1 MKRTIACLGW
11 IILAFSAHA
20 QVTFPESGI
29 SSKDNLHHLIKG
41 ATLHIEP
48 GKTEVGDILLFKGHL
63 KAIGLIS
70 EEDIPAN
77 TVIHERDGK
86 HIYPSFIE
94 LDSSYGLTKPESTR
108 SKRGPHYDRKENK
121 STYWNE
127 AFHPEVN
134 AADDFKPNEKE
145 ADALLKMGFGLA
157 LIQNH
162 DGIARGTSAL
172 VLIGE
177 GEANEM
183 MLQEKVAQHF
193 SFKKGSSTQDYPSSL
208 MGAMALIRQAFY
220 DAQWYTTAQGKETN
234 ISLQALLDQQDL
246 PILFEANE
254 ANDIL
259 RIERLAKEFG
269 LKVMVTSTGDA
280 YQVLDEVGEN
290 IIGIISPLDLPKP
303 FDMSDPE
310 LSRYVSHRDL
320 LHWERAP
327 FNPRIVAESEKAL
340 MLSGNGVKKEKDFFQ
355 NLRLAV
361 EKGLAEEEALAALTV
376 TPAEILKQEKIGK
389 LAKGY
394 IANFF
399 ITDKEIFSEESPKV
413 FEHWVKGKRNIISE
427 VDLLTFEGNYDLNID
442 DSYYKLALKGAE
454 KPKGKVMLIQD
465 SDTLSSKAEFSYQ
478 GNEVV
483 LAFDDPEGNGRFRLS
498 ATSLSD
504 NRIWDGSGVNPFGK
518 NVLWSAIRTKT
529 KSKGKE
535 EVKQDTTAAD
545 TLLPLPAMVYPL
557 TAYGQL
563 SLPKEVAVL
572 IQNATVW
579 TLDENGILENA
590 DVLISSGKI
599 NSIGTNLDVS
609 NFEGSTELSIID
621 GTGMHITPGI
631 IDEHSHIAITR
642 GVNEGT
648 QSSTA
653 EVRIED
659 AVSPNDINVY
669 RQLAGGVTT
678 AQLLHGS
685 ANPIGGQSAIIKMR
699 WGEDMNDMLFAEAP
713 GFIKF
718 ALGENVKQ
726 SNWGDSYNKRY
737 PQTRMGVEQ
746 FFYDSFYLARE
757 YGQLKELNE
766 AGKKSKKKKKRK
778 NDTVEPTESF
788 RTDIELE
795 ALLEILNGER
805 FITCHSYVQSEIN
818 MLMHVADSMGF
829 TLNTF
834 THILE
839 GYKVADKMKEHGASA
854 STFSDWW
861 AYKYEVKDAI
871 PHNASILN
879 RMGVT
884 TAINSD
890 DAEMGRRLN
899 QEAAKGVRYGG
910 MSEEDALKMVTL
922 NPAKILHI
930 DEYVGSITPG
940 KDADLVIWS
949 DHPLSV
955 YAKAMKTFVD
965 GKVYFDRDEM
975 ELRKVRDEI
984 ERNRIATKMA
994 NEASKGA
1001 TTRKPKRKM
1010 ERYYHCDTKE

>member
-1 MKRTIACLGW
+1 MVTIAT
-11 IILAFSAHA
+11 SA
-20 QVTFPESGI
+20 QVTFPEKGI
-29 SSKDNLHHLIKG
+29 SSKDNLHQLIKG
-41 ATLHIEP
+41 ATIHLEP
-48 GKTEVGDILLFKGHL
+48 GKTEVGDILIYKG
-63 KAIGLIS
+63 KIEAIGLIA
-70 EEDIPAN
+70 EEDIPLN
-77 TVIHERDGK
+77 TVVYERSEK

-94 LDSSYGLTKPESTR
+94 LNSDYGLAKSDGKSSR
-108 SKRGPHYDRKENK
+108 KGPQYERQKNI

-134 AADDFKPNEKE
+134 AYDSFKPNKKDSEG
-145 ADALLKMGFGLA
+145 LLKMGFGIA
-157 LIQNH
+157 LTHNH
-162 DGIARGTSAL
+162 DGISRGTSSL
-172 VLIGE
+172 VLIGD
-177 GEANEM
+177 GKANEM
-183 MLQEKVAQHF
+183 MLYERAAQHF
-193 SFKKGSSTQDYPSSL
+193 SFSKGSSTQDYPSSL
-208 MGAMALIRQAFY
+208 MGAMALIRQALY
-220 DAQWYTTAQGKETN
+220 DAQWYTPTQQKEMN
-234 ISLQALLDQQDL
+234 VSLQALLDQKDL
-246 PILFEANE
+246 PMFFEASE
-254 ANDIL
+254 ANDFI
-259 RIERLAKEFG
+259 RIQRIAEEFG
-269 LKVMVTSTGDA
+269 LEVIVSGSGDA
-280 YQVLDEVGEN
+280 YQVLNELGEN
-290 IIGIISPLDLPKP
+290 IAGVISPLDFPMP

-310 LSRYVSHRDL
+310 LSRYVSQRDL

-327 FNPRIVAESEKAL
+327 FNPRFILEAAMPL
-340 MLSGNGVKKEKDFFQ
+340 TLSGNGVKKEKDFFK

-361 EKGLAEEEALAALTV
+361 KKGLPADEALASLTT
-376 TPAEILKQEKIGK
+376 TPAEFLNAEKVGK
-389 LAKGY
+389 LSIGFL
-394 IANFF
+394 ANFF
-399 ITDKEIFSEESPKV
+399 VTDKEIFTEDSPKV
-413 FEHWVKGKRNIISE
+413 FEHWIKGKRNVISE
-427 VDLLTFEGNYDLNID
+427 VDVMTFSGNYDLNIND
-442 DSYYKLALKGAE
+442 TYYELSLEGEE
-454 KPKGKVMLIQD
+454 KPKGKVSLIQD
-465 SDTLSSKAEFSYQ
+465 ADTLTSKVEFKSQ

-504 NRIWDGSGVNPFGK
+504 NRIWDGRGINPFGK
-518 NVLWSAIRTKT
+518 EVLWSAIRTK
-529 KSKGKE
+529 
-535 EVKQDTTAAD
+535 VKPSAKVAETDTTTTD
-545 TLLPLPAMVYPL
+545 TLLPLPAMAYPL
-557 TAYGQL
+557 TAYGQD
-563 SLPKEVAVL
+563 SLPTQLSVL

-579 TLDENGILENA
+579 TLDEKGTLENT
-590 DVLISSGKI
+590 DVLISDGKI
-599 NSIGTNLDVS
+599 KSIGTNLDLS
-609 NFEGSTELSIID
+609 EFKEGSELNTID

-653 EVRIED
+653 EVRISD
-659 AVSPNDINVY
+659 AVSPHDINIY

-746 FFYDSFYLARE
+746 FYYDSFYRAKE
-757 YGQLKELNE
+757 YGQLKKLNE
-766 AGKKSKKKKKRK
+766 SGKKPNKKRK
-778 NDTVEPTESF
+778 RNKEEKEEKEAF

-871 PHNASILN
+871 PHNASMLN

-899 QEAAKGVRYGG
+899 QEAAKGIRYGG

-922 NPAKILHI
+922 NPAKMLHI
-930 DEYVGSITPG
+930 DEYVGSITEG
-940 KDADLVIWS
+940 KDADIVIWS

-965 GKVYFDRDEM
+965 GKIYFDRDDM

-984 ERNRIATKMA
+984 ERNEIATKM
-994 NEASKGA
+994 SKAVSNGSA
-1001 TTRKPKRKM
+1001 TQKPTRKM

>member
-1 MKRTIACLGW
+1 MI
-11 IILAFSAHA
+11 
-20 QVTFPESGI
+20 
-29 SSKDNLHHLIKG
+29 
-41 ATLHIEP
+41 
-48 GKTEVGDILLFKGHL
+48 GD
-63 KAIGLIS
+63 
-70 EEDIPAN
+70 
-77 TVIHERDGK
+77 
-86 HIYPSFIE
+86 
-94 LDSSYGLTKPESTR
+94 
-108 SKRGPHYDRKENK
+108 
-121 STYWNE
+121 
-127 AFHPEVN
+127 
-134 AADDFKPNEKE
+134 
-145 ADALLKMGFGLA
+145 
-157 LIQNH
+157 
-162 DGIARGTSAL
+162 
-172 VLIGE
+172 

-183 MLQEKVAQHF
+183 MLDERAAQHF
-193 SFKKGSSTQDYPSSL
+193 SFSKGSSTQDYPSSL
-208 MGAMALIRQAFY
+208 MGAIALIRQAFY
-220 DAQWYTTAQGKETN
+220 DAQWYTTAQQKETN
-234 ISLQALLDQQDL
+234 VSLQALIDHREL
-246 PILFEANE
+246 PIIFEASE
-254 ANDIL
+254 ADDLI
-259 RIERLAKEFG
+259 RIQRIAEEFD
-269 LKVMVTSTGDA
+269 LNVIVSSSGDS
-280 YQVLDEVGEN
+280 YQVLNELGEN
-290 IIGIISPLDLPKP
+290 ITGIISPLDFPKP

-310 LSRYVSHRDL
+310 LSRYVSQRDL

-327 FNPRIVAESEKAL
+327 FNPRFISEAAMPL
-340 MLSGNGVKKEKDFFQ
+340 ALSGNGVEKEKDFFK

-361 EKGLAEEEALAALTV
+361 EKGLPTEEALAALTT
-376 TPAEILKQEKIGK
+376 TPAEALGAEKIGK
-389 LAKGY
+389 LSPGY
-394 IANFF
+394 LANFF
-399 ITDKEIFSEESPKV
+399 ITDKEVFTEDSPKV
-413 FEHWVKGKRNIISE
+413 FEHWIKGKRNIISE
-427 VDLLTFEGNYDLNID
+427 VDAITFVGSYDLNIND
-442 DSYYKLALKGAE
+442 TYYKLSLEGEE
-454 KPKGKVMLIQD
+454 KPKGKVILIQD
-465 SDTLSSKAEFSYQ
+465 EDTLSSKVEFSSQ

-483 LAFDDPEGNGRFRLS
+483 LAFEDPEGNGRFRLS

-504 NRIWDGSGVNPFGK
+504 NRIWDGRGINPFGK
-518 NVLWSAIRTKT
+518 EVLWSAIRTKKKT
-529 KSKGKE
+529 EENKSE
-535 EVKQDTTAAD
+535 TDTTATD
-545 TLLPLPAMVYPL
+545 SILPLPAMIYPL
-557 TAYGQL
+557 TAYGQD
-563 SLPKEVAVL
+563 SLPVSSSVL

-590 DVLISSGKI
+590 DVLISDGKI
-599 NSIGTNLDVS
+599 KAVGRNLPA
-609 NFEGSTELSIID
+609 FEGIADLDTID

-653 EVRIED
+653 EVRIAD
-659 AVSPNDINVY
+659 AVSPNDINIY

-726 SNWGDSYNKRY
+726 SNWGDSYNTRY

-746 FFYDSFYLARE
+746 FYYDSFYRAKE
-757 YGQLKELNE
+757 YGQLKKLNE
-766 AGKKSKKKKKRK
+766 AGKKAKKKRGRK
-778 NDTVEPTESF
+778 KEETEEKEAF

-795 ALLEILNGER
+795 ALLEILNSER

-871 PHNASILN
+871 PHNASMLN

-899 QEAAKGVRYGG
+899 QEAAKGIRYGG

-922 NPAKILHI
+922 NPAKMLHI
-930 DEYVGSITPG
+930 DEYVGSITEG

-965 GKVYFDRDEM
+965 GKIYFDRDDM

-984 ERNRIATKMA
+984 ERNEIAEKMA
-994 NEASKGA
+994 KAASNGSA
-1001 TTRKPKRKM
+1001 TQKPKRKM

>member
-1 MKRTIACLGW
+1 MKKAFAW
-11 IILAFSAHA
+11 LALMFITLSNSA
-20 QVTFPESGI
+20 QVTFPEKGI
-29 SSKDNLHHLIKG
+29 SKKDNLHHLIKG
-41 ATLHIEP
+41 ATIHLEP
-48 GKTEVGDILLFKGHL
+48 GKKEVGDILIYKGRIT
-63 KAIGLIS
+63 AVGDVT
-70 EEDIPAN
+70 EDAIPAN
-77 TVIHERDGK
+77 TVIYDRSEK

-94 LDSSYGLTKPESTR
+94 LNSDYGMEKTTDKK
-108 SKRGPHYDRKENK
+108 SKKGPQYERKDNT

-127 AFHPEVN
+127 AFHPEVD
-134 AADDFKPNEKE
+134 AFDGFKPNGKDSES
-145 ADALLKMGFGLA
+145 LLKMGFGLA
-157 LIQNH
+157 LTHHH
-162 DGIARGTSAL
+162 DGIGRGTSAL

-183 MLQEKVAQHF
+183 MLDEKAAQHF
-193 SFKKGSSTQDYPSSL
+193 SFSKGSSSQDYPSSL
-208 MGAMALIRQAFY
+208 MGAIALIRQAFY
-220 DAQWYTTAQGKETN
+220 DAQWYTAQQKETN
-234 ISLQALLDQQDL
+234 VSLQALIDQKEL
-246 PILFEANE
+246 PIIFEASE
-254 ANDIL
+254 ANDLI
-259 RIERLAKEFG
+259 RIQRIAEEFD
-269 LKVMVTSTGDA
+269 LKVIVSEPGDT
-280 YQVLDEVGEN
+280 YQVLNELSEN
-290 IIGIISPLDLPKP
+290 ITGVISSLDFPKP

-310 LSRYVSHRDL
+310 LSRYVSQSDL

-327 FNPRIVAESEKAL
+327 FNPRYISEVA
-340 MLSGNGVKKEKDFFQ
+340 MPFTLSGNGVEKEKEFFK
-355 NLRLAV
+355 NVRMAV
-361 EKGLAEEEALAALTV
+361 EKGLPVEEALAALTT
-376 TPAEILKQEKIGK
+376 TPAEFLGTEKVGK
-389 LAKGY
+389 LSPGY
-394 IANFF
+394 LANFF
-399 ITDKEIFSEESPKV
+399 ISDKEIFTEESPKV
-413 FEHWVKGKRNIISE
+413 LEHWIKGKRNIISE
-427 VDLLTFEGNYDLNID
+427 VDVLTFEGNYDLNID
-442 DSYYKLALKGAE
+442 DTYYELSLKGEE
-454 KPKGKVMLIQD
+454 KPKGKVSLIQD
-465 SDTLSSKAEFSYQ
+465 KDTLSSKVEFSSQ

-483 LAFDDPEGNGRFRLS
+483 LAFDDPEGDGRFRLS

-504 NRIWDGSGVNPFGK
+504 NRIWDGRGINPFGQE
-518 NVLWSAIRTKT
+518 VLWSAIRTKT
-529 KSKGKE
+529 KTEGNKSE
-535 EVKQDTTAAD
+535 TDTTATD
-545 TLLPLPAMVYPL
+545 SLLLPLPKMVYPL
-557 TAYGQL
+557 TAYGQD
-563 SLPKEVAVL
+563 SLPVASSVL

-579 TLDENGILENA
+579 TLDEKGILEKA
-590 DVLISSGKI
+590 DVLIANGKI
-599 NSIGTNLDVS
+599 KSVGSNLDLS
-609 NFEGSTELSIID
+609 EFEENTDLQIID

-653 EVRIED
+653 EVRIAD
-659 AVSPNDINVY
+659 AVSPNDINIY

-678 AQLLHGS
+678 SQLLHGS
-685 ANPIGGQSAIIKMR
+685 ANPIGGQSALIKMR
-699 WGEDMNDMLFAEAP
+699 WGEDMNDMLFEEAP

-746 FFYDSFYLARE
+746 FYYDSFYRAKE
-757 YGQLKELNE
+757 YGQLKQLNE
-766 AGKKSKKKKKRK
+766 AGKKAKKKRRRK
-778 NDTVEPTESF
+778 KEKSEEKEVF

-795 ALLEILNGER
+795 ALLEILNSER

-839 GYKVADKMKEHGASA
+839 GYKVADKMKEHGAAA

-861 AYKYEVKDAI
+861 AYKFEVKDAI
-871 PHNASILN
+871 PHNASMLN

-899 QEAAKGVRYGG
+899 QEAAKGIRYGG

-922 NPAKILHI
+922 NPAKMLHI
-930 DEYVGSITPG
+930 DKYVGSITPG

-965 GKVYFDRDEM
+965 GKIYFDRDDM

-984 ERNRIATKMA
+984 ERNEIAEKMA
-994 NEASKGA
+994 KAASNGSETK
-1001 TTRKPKRKM
+1001 KPKRKM

>member
-1 MKRTIACLGW
+1 MKRIIACLGLS
-11 IILAFSAHA
+11 ILTVCAAA
-20 QVTFPESGI
+20 QVTFPEKGI

-41 ATLHIEP
+41 ATLHLES
-48 GKTEVGDILLFKGHL
+48 GKTEVGEILIYKGRIM
-63 KAIGLIS
+63 AIGDVS
-70 EEDIPAN
+70 EDGTPAN
-77 TVIHERDGK
+77 TIIYERPGK

-94 LDSSYGLTKPESTR
+94 LNSEYGVEEKTDKESSK
-108 SKRGPHYDRKENK
+108 GPSYERKENK

-127 AFHPEVN
+127 AFHPEAN
-134 AADDFKPNEKE
+134 AFNRFKPNEKE
-145 ADALLKMGFGLA
+145 ANKLLKMGFGIA
-157 LIQNH
+157 LTHNQ
-162 DGIARGTSAL
+162 DGIGRGTSSL

-177 GEANEM
+177 DEANEM
-183 MLQEKVAQHF
+183 VLAEEAAQHF

-208 MGAMALIRQAFY
+208 MGAIALIRQAFY
-220 DAQWYTTAQGKETN
+220 DAEWYPSAKQKETN
-234 ISLQALLDQQDL
+234 VSLQALIDQRAL
-246 PILFEANE
+246 PLIFEANE
-254 ANDIL
+254 ADDII
-259 RIERLAKEFG
+259 RIQRIAKEFDLEVIVAG
-269 LKVMVTSTGDA
+269 TGDA
-280 YQVLDEVGEN
+280 YQVLDDLDEPIAGL
-290 IIGIISPLDLPKP
+290 ISPLDFPKP

-310 LSRYVSHRDL
+310 LSRYVSQEDL

-327 FNPRIVAESEKAL
+327 FNPRFVNESAIPL
-340 MLSGNGVKKEKDFFQ
+340 MLSGNGIEKEKDFFK
-355 NLRLAV
+355 NLKLAV
-361 EKGLAEEEALAALTV
+361 EKGLSVEDALASLTTV
-376 TPAEILKQEKIGK
+376 PADFLKAEKIGM
-389 LAKGY
+389 LASGY
-394 IANFF
+394 LANFF
-399 ITDKEIFSEESPKV
+399 ITDKEIFSEDSPQV
-413 FEHWVKGKRNIISE
+413 LEHWIKGKRNVIESIDQISF
-427 VDLLTFEGNYDLNID
+427 VGDYDLNID
-442 DSYYKLALKGAE
+442 DAYYTLSLEGEE
-454 KPKGKVMLIQD
+454 KTKGKVSLIQD
-465 SDTLSSKAEFSYQ
+465 ADTLTEKVVFSTQ

-483 LAFDDPEGNGRFRLS
+483 LAFEDPEGNGRFRLS

-504 NRIWDGSGVNPFGK
+504 NRIWDGRGINPFGQE
-518 NVLWSAIRTKT
+518 VLWSAIRTKT
-529 KSKGKE
+529 KTE
-535 EVKQDTTAAD
+535 EKSMETDTTTTD
-545 TLLPLPAMVYPL
+545 SLIPLPEMVYPL
-557 TAYGQL
+557 NAYGHD
-563 SLPKEVAVL
+563 SLPEASSVL

-579 TLDENGILENA
+579 TLAENGILKNA
-590 DVLISSGKI
+590 DVLISGGKI
-599 NSIGTNLDVS
+599 ISVGTNLDLS
-609 NFEGSTELSIID
+609 QFEGNAKPDTID

-653 EVRIED
+653 EVRIAD
-659 AVSPNDINVY
+659 ALSPNDINIY

-699 WGEDMNDMLFAEAP
+699 WGEDMDDMLFAEAP

-726 SNWGDSYNKRY
+726 SNWGDSYNERY

-746 FFYDSFYLARE
+746 FFYDSFYRAKE
-757 YGQLKELNE
+757 YGQLKEINE
-766 AGKKSKKKKKRK
+766 AGKNSKKKRRRKK
-778 NDTVEPTESF
+778 EETEEKEVF

-795 ALLEILNGER
+795 ALLEILNRER

-818 MLMHVADSMGF
+818 MLMHVADSFDF

-839 GYKVADKMKEHGASA
+839 GYKVADKMKEHGAAA

-861 AYKYEVKDAI
+861 AYKFEVKDAI

-879 RMGVT
+879 RMGVN

-899 QEAAKGVRYGG
+899 QEAAKGIRYGG

-922 NPAKILHI
+922 NPAKMLHI
-930 DEYVGSITPG
+930 DAYVGSISPG

-965 GKVYFDRDEM
+965 GKLYFDRDDM

-984 ERNRIATKMA
+984 ERNEIANKMA
-994 NEASKGA
+994 KAASNGSA
-1001 TTRKPKRKM
+1001 TQKPKRKM

>member
-1 MKRTIACLGW
+1 MKR
-11 IILAFSAHA
+11 ILAWLGLMAVTISTSA
-20 QVTFPESGI
+20 QVTFPEKGI
-29 SSKDNLHHLIKG
+29 SSKDNLHYLIKG
-41 ATLHIEP
+41 ATIHLEP
-48 GKTEVGDILLFKGHL
+48 GKTEVGDLLVYKGRIQ
-63 KAIGLIS
+63 AIGEIAKA
-70 EEDIPAN
+70 DIPVN
-77 TVIHERDGK
+77 TVVYDRTEK

-94 LDSSYGLTKPESTR
+94 LNSSYGLTKTD
-108 SKRGPHYDRKENK
+108 SKSSRKGPRYDREENT

-134 AADDFKPNEKE
+134 AFDGFKPNEKE
-145 ADALLKMGFGLA
+145 AKGMLKMGFGVA
-157 LIQNH
+157 LTHNH
-162 DGIARGTSAL
+162 DGIGRGTSSL

-183 MLQEKVAQHF
+183 MLEQKAAQHF
-193 SFKKGSSTQDYPSSL
+193 SFEKGSSTQDYPSSL
-208 MGAMALIRQAFY
+208 MGAMALTRQAFY
-220 DAQWYTTAQGKETN
+220 DAQWYDSGQQQETN
-234 ISLQALLDQQDL
+234 ISLQALLDQRNL
-246 PILFEANE
+246 PLIFEAKE

-259 RIERLAKEFG
+259 RIQRIAEEFD
-269 LKVMVTSTGDA
+269 LKVIVLDAGDS
-280 YQVLDEVGEN
+280 YQVLKEVGEQV
-290 IIGIISPLDLPKP
+290 IGIVTALDFPIP

-310 LSRYVSHRDL
+310 LSRYVSQRDL
-320 LHWERAP
+320 LHWDRAP
-327 FNPRIVAESEKAL
+327 FNPRFVSEAAIPL
-340 MLSGNGVKKEKDFFQ
+340 MLSAHGIDKEKDFFK
-355 NLRLAV
+355 NLRQAI
-361 EKGLAEEEALAALTV
+361 EKGLPAEKALASLTT
-376 TPAEILKQEKIGK
+376 TPAEILGSENIGK
-389 LAKGY
+389 LAPDY
-394 IANFF
+394 LANFF
-399 ITDKEIFSEESPKV
+399 ITDKEIFTEDSPKV
-413 FEHWVKGKRNIISE
+413 FEHWIKGKRNTLAD
-427 VDLLTFEGNYDLNID
+427 VDRLSFEGNYDLNISD
-442 DSYYKLALKGAE
+442 TYYKLSLKGE
-454 KPKGKVMLIQD
+454 ETPKGKVSLIQD
-465 SDTLSSKAEFSYQ
+465 ADTLTEKVAFASQ

-483 LAFDDPEGNGRFRLS
+483 LSFDDPKGNGRFRLS

-504 NRIWDGSGVNPFGK
+504 NRIWDGRGINPFGK
-518 NVLWSAIRTKT
+518 EVLWSAIRTKQ
-529 KSKGKE
+529 KAEEKE
-535 EVKQDTTAAD
+535 LEMDTTATD
-545 TLLPLPAMVYPL
+545 SLFLLPKMVYPL
-557 TAYGQL
+557 TAYGQD
-563 SLPKEVAVL
+563 SLPTEISVL
-572 IQNATVW
+572 IKNATVW
-579 TLDENGILENA
+579 TLDENGILKNT
-590 DVLISSGKI
+590 DVLISGGKI
-599 NSIGTNLDVS
+599 KSVGSNLDIS
-609 NFEGSTELSIID
+609 EFEGSTDLNTID

-653 EVRIED
+653 EVRIGD
-659 AVSPNDINVY
+659 AVSPHDINIY

-678 AQLLHGS
+678 SQLLHGS
-685 ANPIGGQSAIIKMR
+685 ANPIGGQSAIIKLR

-746 FFYDSFYLARE
+746 FFYDSFYRAKE
-757 YGQLKELNE
+757 YGQLKQLDE
-766 AGKKSKKKKKRK
+766 AGKKSKKKRKRK
-778 NDTVEPTESF
+778 NEEKAEQESF

-795 ALLEILNGER
+795 ALLEILNSER

-899 QEAAKGVRYGG
+899 QEAAKGIRYGG

-930 DEYVGSITPG
+930 DQYVGSITAG
-940 KDADLVIWS
+940 KHADLVIWS

-984 ERNRIATKMA
+984 ERNEIANKMA
-994 NEASKGA
+994 KAASNGSA
-1001 TTRKPKRKM
+1001 TQKPKREM

>member
-1 MKRTIACLGW
+1 MA
-11 IILAFSAHA
+11 AFSAKA

-29 SSKDNLHHLIKG
+29 SSKDNVHYLIKG
-41 ATLHIEP
+41 ASIHLASGEVRVADLLVYR
-48 GKTEVGDILLFKGHL
+48 GKIQSVGSLD
-63 KAIGLIS
+63 AES
-70 EEDIPAN
+70 IPAN
-77 TVIHERDGK
+77 TVTYERDDT

-94 LDSSYGLTKPESTR
+94 LNSAYGLTKPKSVD
-108 SKRGPHYDRKENK
+108 SKRGPHYERKENK
-121 STYWNE
+121 GTYWNE
-127 AFHPEVN
+127 AFHPEIN
-134 AADDFKPNEKE
+134 AALGFKPNEQE
-145 ADALLKMGFGLA
+145 AEALLKMGFGIA
-157 LIQNH
+157 LTH
-162 DGIARGTSAL
+162 FKDGIGRGTSAL
-172 VLIGE
+172 VLVGE
-177 GEANEM
+177 GPANEM
-183 MLQEKVAQHF
+183 MLSEKAAQHF
-193 SFKKGSSTQDYPSSL
+193 SFKKGSSSQDYPSSL
-208 MGAMALIRQAFY
+208 MGAMALLRQALY
-220 DAQWYTTAQGKETN
+220 DAQWYATAQEKEKN
-234 ISLQALLDQQDL
+234 ISLRALLDQRSL
-246 PILFEANE
+246 PLIFEASE

-259 RIERLAKEFG
+259 RIQRIAKEFG
-269 LKVMVTSTGDA
+269 LNIYVVGAGDA
-280 YQVLDEVGEN
+280 YQVLAEIDSE
-290 IIGIISPLDLPKP
+290 ISGIVAPLDLPKP

-310 LSRYVSHRDL
+310 LSRYVSQRDL
-320 LHWERAP
+320 LHWDRAP
-327 FNPRIVAESEKAL
+327 FNPRILAQSEVQL
-340 MLSGNGVKKEKDFFQ
+340 LLSANGIDKGKDFFK
-355 NLRLAV
+355 NLRLAIK
-361 EKGLAEEEALAALTV
+361 KGLTPQKALAALST
-376 TPAEILKQEKIGK
+376 TPAEILGEENIGK
-389 LAKGY
+389 LAEGY
-394 IANFF
+394 LANFF
-399 ITDKEIFSEESPKV
+399 ITNKDIFTEDAPIV
-413 FEHWVKGKRNIISE
+413 LEHWIKGKRTLLKNTE
-427 VDLLTFEGNYDLNID
+427 MLTFEGSYDLNID
-442 DSYYKLALKGAE
+442 DNYYKLTLTGKENTKGE
-454 KPKGKVMLIQD
+454 VHLIQN
-465 SDTLSSKAEFSYQ
+465 SDTTTKKVDFSSQ

-483 LAFDDPEGNGRFRLS
+483 LAFDDPDGNGRFRLS

-504 NRIWDGSGVNPFGK
+504 NRIWDGRGVDPFGK
-518 NVLWSAIRTKT
+518 EILWSAIRTKA
-529 KSKGKE
+529 KAE
-535 EVKQDTTAAD
+535 ENQPSAD
-545 TLLPLPAMVYPL
+545 TLAVDSVPPLPEMVYPFA
-557 TAYGQL
+557 AYGQD
-563 SLPKEVAVL
+563 SLPAEMSVL

-579 TLDENGILENA
+579 TLDENGIMENA
-590 DVLISSGKI
+590 DVLVSGGKI
-599 NSIGTNLDVS
+599 ISVGKNLAASASD
-609 NFEGSTELSIID
+609 GLSKLDTMD

-653 EVRIED
+653 EVRIAD
-659 AVSPNDINVY
+659 AVSPHDINVY

-678 AQLLHGS
+678 SQLLHGS

-699 WGEDMNDMLFAEAP
+699 WGEDMDDMLFAEAP

-746 FFYDSFYLARE
+746 FFYDNFYRARE
-757 YGQLKELNE
+757 YGQLKQLKE
-766 AGKKSKKKKKRK
+766 AAKKSAKKKRRGGV
-778 NDTVEPTESF
+778 TAPSEAF

-805 FITCHSYVQSEIN
+805 FITCHSYVQSEIS

-839 GYKVADKMKEHGASA
+839 GYKVADQMKKHGASA

-879 RMGVT
+879 RMGVI

-899 QEAAKGVRYGG
+899 QEAAKGIRYGG

-922 NPAKILHI
+922 NPAKMLHI
-930 DEYVGSITPG
+930 DAYVGSITAG
-940 KDADLVIWS
+940 KDADLVIWN

-984 ERNRIATKMA
+984 ERSNIAARMAKAAENGAATK
-994 NEASKGA
+994 
-1001 TTRKPKRKM
+1001 KPKRKM